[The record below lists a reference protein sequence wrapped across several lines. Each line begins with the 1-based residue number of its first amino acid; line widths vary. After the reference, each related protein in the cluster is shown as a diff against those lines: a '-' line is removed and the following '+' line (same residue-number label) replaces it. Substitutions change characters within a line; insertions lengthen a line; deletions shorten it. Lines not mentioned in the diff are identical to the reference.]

1 MAFVAYSRNNQFGKV
16 ADGDFFTCTYIDVAV
31 TNVFIVWFIGVFEV
45 YMFHDEYTGICHF
58 FAPKEFAKRCTGT
71 PKFHFIVTDTVF
83 SKNGENILFAA
94 GSVNAFYGTEIQVF
108 VYGIP
113 ITLFQTVGKVYLANH
128 GRKYMTAFQ
137 IEIIVRAI
145 EVGRHYSNIICT
157 VLQVETFAHFQS
169 GNLSYGIGFIG
180 IFQGRGKK
188 YFFFHGLLGI
198 AWINAS
204 AAQEEEFLY
213 IMAETFADDVL
224 LYLQVLVDEISTI
237 DTVCHDAAYESG
249 SKEYIFRLFFIK
261 ESTNGNGVQ

>member
-1 MAFVAYSRNNQFGKV
+1 M
-16 ADGDFFTCTYIDVAV
+16 
-31 TNVFIVWFIGVFEV
+31 
-45 YMFHDEYTGICHF
+45 
-58 FAPKEFAKRCTGT
+58 
-71 PKFHFIVTDTVF
+71 
-83 SKNGENILFAA
+83 
-94 GSVNAFYGTEIQVF
+94 
-108 VYGIP
+108 
-113 ITLFQTVGKVYLANH
+113 
-128 GRKYMTAFQ
+128 
-137 IEIIVRAI
+137 
-145 EVGRHYSNIICT
+145 
-157 VLQVETFAHFQS
+157 QVETFAHFQS

-180 IFQGRGKK
+180 VFQGRGKK

-198 AWINAS
+198 AWIDAS